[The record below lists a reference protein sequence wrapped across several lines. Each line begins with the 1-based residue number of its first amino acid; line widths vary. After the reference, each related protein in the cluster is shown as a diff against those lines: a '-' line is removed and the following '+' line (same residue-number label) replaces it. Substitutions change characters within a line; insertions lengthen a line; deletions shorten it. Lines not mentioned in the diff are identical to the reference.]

1 MAHTCTNCSGC
12 GGGKIVN
19 THADLKALQAQYRG
33 NVLMRLLTDESFD
46 DRTEVNVGIGDCGLN
61 SGAREVLKTFF
72 DEVNA
77 AKLDKVSVIAV
88 DCNDGC
94 TKGTSVEIKK
104 PGQAPISYKNVECAQ
119 AKEIVAKDLAGC
131 CSAQTSEMTMNPTR
145 LQILICGGTGCISS
159 GCLDVETALIESLA
173 KHGLTD
179 DVTISKVGCFGF
191 CEQGP
196 IVKIYPDNTFYV
208 RVEGSDVEELVT
220 EHLVKGK
227 HIERLLFKDPETGE
241 RYHHHRDMPF
251 YKTQVRVALKHC
263 GMVDPERIDD
273 YIGVEGYEALARA
286 LLTMKP
292 SEVTDVIKASGLRGR
307 GGAGFPTGVKWE
319 FAAKS
324 VSNKK
329 YVVCNADEG
338 DPGAFMDRSILEGD
352 PHGVIEAMAL
362 CAYAIGSDEGVVYIR
377 AEYPLAVNRLRKAIE
392 DARAYGLLGK
402 NLFGTD
408 FSFDISINLGAGAF
422 VCGEETALLNSVEG
436 DRGEPRIKPP
446 FPAVKGLWQE
456 PTIINNVETLVN
468 IPQIILRGADWFN
481 SIGAPGNSG
490 TKVFALAGKVNNVG
504 LVEVPMGTTMH
515 DIVYKIGGGIR
526 EGKEFKALQT
536 GGPSGGCISKEDLG
550 LEITF
555 ENLQAAG
562 SMMGSGGMIVVD
574 QDDCMVDLAKFYLD
588 FTVEESCGKCT
599 PCRIGN
605 TRMYEILDRMSKGQ
619 GQESDIQLLKDLGQ
633 TIKNTSLCGLGMSA
647 PNPVLSTIDR
657 FLSEY
662 EAHVIDKKCP
672 AGACKD
678 LVSYVITDK
687 CIGCGICAKACPVN
701 CIHPT
706 GATLKTG
713 KNIHVIDQE
722 VCIKCGACV
731 PKCPPKIKAIITEQE
746 EAHYDKY
753 HIKWR

>member
-1 MAHTCTNCSGC
+1 MS
-12 GGGKIVN
+12 KVN
-19 THADLKALQAQYRG
+19 SHECLKALQAKYRG
-33 NVLMRLLTDESFD
+33 NVMMRLLTDESFD
-46 DRTEVNVGIGDCGLN
+46 DRVEVNVGIGDCGLN
-61 SGAREVLKTFF
+61 NGARNTLKTFF
-72 DEVNA
+72 DEVNKA
-77 AKLDKVSVIAV
+77 GLDKVSVIAV
-88 DCNDGC
+88 DCEGDCAGGAN
-94 TKGTSVEIKK
+94 VEIVK
-104 PGQAPISYKNVECAQ
+104 PGQAPVKYTGVDCAK
-119 AKEIVAKDLAGC
+119 AKEIVATDLAGC
-131 CSAQTSEMTMNPTR
+131 CSAEVTHMTMNPTR

-173 KHGLTD
+173 KHGMTD
-179 DVTISKVGCFGF
+179 EVTISKVGCFGF

-208 RVEGSDVEELVT
+208 RVEGKDMEEVVT
-220 EHLVKGK
+220 EHLLKGK
-227 HIERLLFKDPETGE
+227 HVERLLFKDPETGE

-273 YIGVEGYEALARA
+273 YIGVEGYEALARV
-286 LLTMKP
+286 LTTMKP
-292 SEVTDVIKASGLRGR
+292 DDVTKIIKDSGLRGR
-307 GGAGFPTGVKWE
+307 GGAGFSTGMKWE
-319 FAAKS
+319 FAAKVQS
-324 VSNKK
+324 DKK

-362 CAYAIGSDEGVVYIR
+362 CAYAIGADEGVVYIR

-402 NLFGTD
+402 NVFGTG
-408 FSFDISINLGAGAF
+408 FNFDISINLGAGAF

-436 DRGEPRIKPP
+436 QRGEPRIKPP
-446 FPAVKGLWQE
+446 FPAVKGLWNE

-468 IPQIILRGADWFN
+468 IPQIILRGAEWFN

-504 LVEVPMGTTMH
+504 LVEVPMGTTMRE
-515 DIVYKIGGGIR
+515 IVYKIGGGIR
-526 EGKEFKALQT
+526 NGKHFKALQT
-536 GGPSGGCISKEDLG
+536 GGPSGGCISYEDLD

-574 QDDCMVDLAKFYLD
+574 EDDCMVDLAKFYLD

-605 TRMYEILDRMSKGQ
+605 TRLYEILDRMSKGN
-619 GQESDIQLLKDLGQ
+619 GKESDIQELRDLGN
-633 TIKNTSLCGLGMSA
+633 TIKNSSLCGLGMSA

-657 FLSEY
+657 FLDEY
-662 EAHVIDKKCP
+662 KAHVIDKKCP

-678 LVSYVITDK
+678 LVQYIITDK

-706 GATLKTG
+706 GETLKTG

-722 VCIKCGACV
+722 ACIKCGACL
-731 PKCPPKIKAIITEQE
+731 PKCPPKIKAIITE
-746 EAHYDKY
+746 
-753 HIKWR
+753 

>member
-1 MAHTCTNCSGC
+1 MMDNSLNFLQNSGHTCGGCGGC
-12 GGGKIVN
+12 GGGRIVN
-19 THADLKALQAQYRG
+19 SPADLKVLQSKYRG
-33 NVLMRLLTDESFD
+33 NVMMRLLTDESFD
-46 DRTEVNVGIGDCGLN
+46 DRVEVNVGIGDCGME
-61 SGAREVLKTFF
+61 SGARDVLKTFF

-77 AKLDKVSVIAV
+77 AGLDKVSVVAV
-88 DCNDGC
+88 DCTEGC
-94 TKGTSVEIKK
+94 TSGTSVEIVK
-104 PGQAPISYKNVECAQ
+104 PGQPPVKYSAVDCAR
-119 AKEIVAKDLAGC
+119 AKEIVATDLAGC
-131 CSAQTSEMTMNPTR
+131 CSAETTTMSMNPTR

-173 KHGLTD
+173 KNGLTD
-179 DVTISKVGCFGF
+179 DVTIAKVGCFGF

-208 RVEGSDVEELVT
+208 RVEGKDMEEIVT
-220 EHLVKGK
+220 EHLIKGK
-227 HIERLLFKDPETGE
+227 HVERLLFKDPETGE

-251 YKTQVRVALKHC
+251 YKSQIRVALKHC

-273 YIGVEGYEALARA
+273 YIGVEGYEALSRA
-286 LLTMKP
+286 LTQMTP
-292 SEVTDVIKASGLRGR
+292 AEVTQTIKDSGLRGR
-307 GGAGFPTGVKWE
+307 GGAGFSTGLKWE
-319 FAAKS
+319 FAAKVES
-324 VSNKK
+324 DKK

-402 NLFGTD
+402 NLFGTN

-436 DRGEPRIKPP
+436 QRGEPRIKPP
-446 FPAVKGLWQE
+446 FPAVKGLWDK

-468 IPQIILRGADWFN
+468 IPQIILQGAEWFAG
-481 SIGAPGNSG
+481 IGAPGNSG

-504 LVEVPMGTTMH
+504 LVEVPMGTTMR

-526 EGKEFKALQT
+526 NGKKFKALQT
-536 GGPSGGCISKEDLG
+536 GGPSGGCISYEDLD

-555 ENLQAAG
+555 ENLQKAG

-574 QDDCMVDLAKFYLD
+574 EDDCMVDLAKFYLD

-599 PCRIGN
+599 PCRVGN

-619 GQESDIQLLKDLGQ
+619 GKPSDIDELKNLGQ
-633 TIKNTSLCGLGMSA
+633 TIKDTSLCGLGMSA

-678 LVSYVITDK
+678 LVSYVIIPEK
-687 CIGCGICAKACPVN
+687 CIGCTLCKRVCPVN
-701 CIHPT
+701 CIE
-706 GATLKTG
+706 GELK
-713 KNIHVIDQE
+713 KPHVIDQDK
-722 VCIKCGACV
+722 CIKCGACV
-731 PKCPPKIKAIITEQE
+731 DKCKPKAIITE
-746 EAHYDKY
+746 
-753 HIKWR
+753 

>member
-1 MAHTCTNCSGC
+1 MTHSCKGC
-12 GGGKIVN
+12 GGCGSDPVVKS
-19 THADLKALQAQYRG
+19 HSDLKVLQAKYRG
-33 NVLMRLLTDESFD
+33 NVIMRLLTDESFD
-46 DRTEVNVGIGDCGLN
+46 DRTEVNVGIGECGLN
-61 SGAREVLKTFF
+61 SGARDVLRTFF
-72 DEVNA
+72 DEVNKA
-77 AKLDKVSVIAV
+77 RLDKVSVVAV
-88 DCNDGC
+88 DCNDDC
-94 TKGTSVEIKK
+94 KSGTSVEIKSHGK
-104 PGQAPISYKNVECAQ
+104 ETITYKNVDCAM

-131 CSAQTSEMTMNPTR
+131 CSAQTTEMSMHPTR

-159 GCLDVETALIESLA
+159 GCLDVETALIENLE
-173 KHGLTD
+173 KYDLTD
-179 DVTISKVGCFGF
+179 EVTISKVGCFGF

-208 RVEGSDVEELVT
+208 RVEGKDMEELVT
-220 EHLVKGK
+220 EHLIKGK
-227 HIERLLFKDPETGE
+227 HVERLLFKDPETGE

-251 YKTQVRVALKHC
+251 YKSQVRVALKHC

-292 SEVTDVIKASGLRGR
+292 NEVTEIIKASGLRGR
-307 GGAGFPTGVKWE
+307 GGAGFPTGLKWE
-319 FAAKS
+319 FASKVQS
-324 VSNKK
+324 DKK

-362 CAYAIGSDEGVVYIR
+362 CAYAIGADEGVVYIR

-392 DARAYGLLGK
+392 DARAYGLLGE
-402 NLFGTD
+402 NIFGTD

-436 DRGEPRIKPP
+436 MRGEPRIKPP
-446 FPAVKGLWQE
+446 FPAVKGLWAE

-468 IPQIILRGADWFN
+468 IPQILLRGAEWFA

-526 EGKEFKALQT
+526 NGKEFKALQT

-555 ENLQAAG
+555 ENLAAAG

-619 GQESDIQLLKDLGQ
+619 GKESDIQLLKDLGE
-633 TIKNTSLCGLGMSA
+633 TIKSTSLCGLGMSA

-657 FLSEY
+657 FLNEY

-706 GATLKTG
+706 GETLKTG
-713 KNIHVIDQE
+713 KNIHVIDQD

-731 PKCPPKIKAIITEQE
+731 PKCPPKIKAIITE
-746 EAHYDKY
+746 
-753 HIKWR
+753 

>member
-1 MAHTCTNCSGC
+1 MS
-12 GGGKIVN
+12 KIN
-19 THADLKALQAQYRG
+19 SHADLKALQAKYRG
-33 NVLMRLLTDESFD
+33 NVMMRLLTDESFD
-46 DRTEVNVGIGDCGLN
+46 DRVEVNVGIGECGLK
-61 SGAREVLKTFF
+61 SGARDVLNTFF
-72 DEVNA
+72 SEVNKA
-77 AKLDKVSVIAV
+77 GLDKVSVIAV
-88 DCNDGC
+88 DCNEGC
-94 TKGTSVEIKK
+94 TSGTVVEIIK
-104 PGQAPISYKNVECAQ
+104 PGKAPVKYTGVDCGR
-119 AKEIVAKDLAGC
+119 AKEIVATDLAGC
-131 CSAQTSEMTMNPTR
+131 SAAETTAATMNPTR

-173 KHGLTD
+173 KHGITD
-179 DVTISKVGCFGF
+179 EVTISKVGCFGF

-208 RVEGSDVEELVT
+208 RVEGKDMDELVT
-220 EHLVKGK
+220 EHLIKGK

-251 YKTQVRVALKHC
+251 YKTQIRVALKHC

-286 LLTMKP
+286 LTTMKP
-292 SEVTDVIKASGLRGR
+292 DDVTKTIKDSGLRGR
-307 GGAGFPTGVKWE
+307 GGAGFSTGMKWE
-319 FAAKS
+319 FAAKVQS
-324 VSNKK
+324 DKK

-362 CAYAIGSDEGVVYIR
+362 CAYAIGADEGVVYIR
-377 AEYPLAVNRLRKAIE
+377 AEYPLAVNRLRKALK
-392 DARAYGLLGK
+392 DAKEYGLLGK
-402 NLFGTD
+402 NIFGTN
-408 FSFDISINLGAGAF
+408 FNFDISINLGAGAF

-436 DRGEPRIKPP
+436 QRGEPRIKPP
-446 FPAVKGLWQE
+446 FPAVKGLWNQ

-468 IPQIILRGADWFN
+468 IPQILLRGADWFQ

-504 LVEVPMGTTMH
+504 LVEVPMGTTMRE
-515 DIVYKIGGGIR
+515 IVYKIGGGIR
-526 EGKEFKALQT
+526 GGKKFKALQT
-536 GGPSGGCISKEDLG
+536 GGPSGGCISYDDLD

-555 ENLQAAG
+555 ENLQKAG

-574 QDDCMVDLAKFYLD
+574 EDDCMVDLAKFYLD

-599 PCRIGN
+599 PCRVGN

-619 GQESDIQLLKDLGQ
+619 GKESDIAELKQLGQ
-633 TIKNTSLCGLGMSA
+633 TIKDSSLCGLGMSA

-678 LVSYVITDK
+678 LVQYVILPEK

-706 GATLKTG
+706 GETLKTG
-713 KNIHVIDQE
+713 KNVHVIDQAA
-722 VCIKCGACV
+722 CIKCGACL
-731 PKCPPKIKAIITEQE
+731 PKCPPKIKAIITE
-746 EAHYDKY
+746 
-753 HIKWR
+753 

>member
-1 MAHTCTNCSGC
+1 MS
-12 GGGKIVN
+12 KVN
-19 THADLKALQAQYRG
+19 NHGELKALQAKYRG

-46 DRTEVNVGIGDCGLN
+46 DRTEVNVGIGECGLK
-61 SGAREVLKTFF
+61 SGAHDVLKTFF
-72 DEVNA
+72 NEVNA
-77 AKLDKVSVIAV
+77 ASLDKVSVVAV
-88 DCNDGC
+88 DCNEGC
-94 TKGTSVEIKK
+94 EVGTTVEIKK
-104 PGQAPISYKNVECAQ
+104 PGQASINYKGVDCAK

-131 CSAQTSEMTMNPTR
+131 CSLQASEMSMNPTR

-159 GCLDVETALIESLA
+159 GCLDVETALIASLE
-173 KHGLTD
+173 KHGIAD

-208 RVEGSDVEELVT
+208 RVTGEDMEELVT
-220 EHLVKGK
+220 EHLLKGK

-251 YKTQVRVALKHC
+251 YKSQVRVALKHC

-292 SEVTDVIKASGLRGR
+292 AEVTAVIKESGLRGR

-319 FAAKS
+319 FAANQ
-324 VSNKK
+324 VSDKK

-402 NLFGTD
+402 NIFGSG
-408 FSFDISINLGAGAF
+408 FNFDISINLGAGAF

-436 DRGEPRIKPP
+436 LRGEPRIKPP
-446 FPAVKGLWQE
+446 FPAVKGLWDK
-456 PTIINNVETLVN
+456 PSIINNVETLVN
-468 IPQIILRGADWFN
+468 IPQIILQGAEWF
-481 SIGAPGNSG
+481 SKIGAPGNSG

-504 LVEVPMGTTMH
+504 LVEVPMGTTMRE
-515 DIVYKIGGGIR
+515 IVYKIGGGIR
-526 EGKEFKALQT
+526 EGKQFKALQT
-536 GGPSGGCISKEDLG
+536 GGPSGGCISYEDLD

-574 QDDCMVDLAKFYLD
+574 EDDCMVDLAKFYLD

-605 TRMYEILDRMSKGQ
+605 TRLYEILDRMSKGL
-619 GQESDIQLLKDLGQ
+619 GKESDIQELKDLGQ
-633 TIKNTSLCGLGMSA
+633 TIKNSSLCGLGMSA

-657 FLSEY
+657 FLDEY
-662 EAHVIDKKCP
+662 KAHVIDKKCP

-678 LVSYVITDK
+678 LVQYKITDK

-701 CIHPT
+701 CIHAT
-706 GATLKTG
+706 GAELKTG
-713 KNIHVIDQE
+713 KKIHVIDQDA
-722 VCIKCGACV
+722 CIKCGACL
-731 PKCPPKIKAIITEQE
+731 PKCPPKIKAIITE
-746 EAHYDKY
+746 
-753 HIKWR
+753 

>member
-1 MAHTCTNCSGC
+1 MSTHNCSGC
-12 GGGKIVN
+12 GGCSPKIAS
-19 THADLKALQAQYRG
+19 HDDLKALRQKYRG
-33 NVLMRLLTDESFD
+33 NVMMRLLTDESFD
-46 DRTEVNVGIGDCGLN
+46 DRVEVNVGIGDCGLK
-61 SGAREVLKTFF
+61 SGARETLNTFF
-72 DEVNA
+72 TEVNNA
-77 AKLDKVSVIAV
+77 GLDKVSVIAV
-88 DCNDGC
+88 DCNC
-94 TKGTSVEIKK
+94 NSTTGTDVEIIK
-104 PGQAPISYKNVECAQ
+104 PGQAPIKYNNVDCVR
-119 AKEIVAKDLAGC
+119 AKEIVATDLAGC
-131 CSAQTSEMTMNPTR
+131 CSAEVTTATMNPTR

-159 GCLDVETALIESLA
+159 GCLDVEEALIASLA
-173 KHGLTD
+173 KNNLTD
-179 DVTISKVGCFGF
+179 EVSISKVGCFGF

-196 IVKIYPDNTFYV
+196 IVKVYPDNTFYV
-208 RVEGSDVEELVT
+208 RVEGKDMEEIVT
-220 EHLVKGK
+220 EHLIKGK
-227 HIERLLFKDPETGE
+227 HVERLLFKDPETGE

-251 YKTQVRVALKHC
+251 YKTQIRVALKHC

-286 LLTMKP
+286 LLTMQP
-292 SEVTDVIKASGLRGR
+292 HDVTKIVKDSGLRGR
-307 GGAGFPTGVKWE
+307 GGAGFSTGTKWE
-319 FAAKS
+319 FAAKVES
-324 VSNKK
+324 DKK

-392 DARAYGLLGK
+392 DARKYGLLGK
-402 NLFGTD
+402 NIFGTD

-436 DRGEPRIKPP
+436 MRGEPRIKPP
-446 FPAVKGLWQE
+446 FPAVKGLWNE

-468 IPQIILRGADWFN
+468 IPQILLRGADWFN

-504 LVEVPMGTTMH
+504 LVEVPMGTTMRE
-515 DIVYKIGGGIR
+515 IVYKIGGGIR
-526 EGKEFKALQT
+526 GGKKFKALQT
-536 GGPSGGCISKEDLG
+536 GGPSGGCISYEDLD

-574 QDDCMVDLAKFYLD
+574 EDDCMVDLAKFYLD

-605 TRMYEILDRMSKGQ
+605 TRMYEILDRMSKGL
-619 GQESDIQLLKDLGQ
+619 GKENDIQELKELGQ
-633 TIKNTSLCGLGMSA
+633 TIKNSSLCGLGMSA

-657 FLSEY
+657 FLEEY
-662 EAHVIDKKCP
+662 TAHVIDKKCP

-678 LVSYVITDK
+678 LVSYVIIEDK
-687 CIGCGICAKACPVN
+687 CIGCTLCKRVCPVD
-701 CIHPT
+701 CIA
-706 GATLKTG
+706 GELK
-713 KNIHVIDQE
+713 KPHVIDNE
-722 VCIKCGACV
+722 KCIKCGACIARCK
-731 PKCPPKIKAIITEQE
+731 PNAIVVE
-746 EAHYDKY
+746 
-753 HIKWR
+753 

>member
-1 MAHTCTNCSGC
+1 MS
-12 GGGKIVN
+12 KIKS
-19 THADLKALQAQYRG
+19 HDDLKALQSKYRG

-46 DRTEVNVGIGDCGLN
+46 DRVEVNVAVGQCGIN
-61 SGAREVLKTFF
+61 NGARDVLKTIF
-72 DEVNA
+72 DEVNNA
-77 AKLDKVSVIAV
+77 GLDKVSVIAV
-88 DCNDGC
+88 DCTEGCKDG
-94 TKGTSVEIKK
+94 TVVEIKK
-104 PGQAPISYKNVECAQ
+104 PGKEPVKHTKVDCAK
-119 AKEIVAKDLAGC
+119 AKEIVATDLAGC
-131 CSAQTSEMTMNPTR
+131 CSAETTTMTMNPTR
-145 LQILICGGTGCISS
+145 VQILICGGTGCISS
-159 GCLDVETALIESLA
+159 GCLDVETALIESLE
-173 KHGLTD
+173 KHGIAD
-179 DVTISKVGCFGF
+179 EVTISKVGCFGF

-208 RVEGSDVEELVT
+208 RVEGKDMEELVT
-220 EHLVKGK
+220 QHLLQGK
-227 HIERLLFKDPETGE
+227 HVERLLFKDPETGE

-263 GMVDPERIDD
+263 GMVDPEKISD

-292 SEVTDVIKASGLRGR
+292 EDVTKTIKDSGLRGR
-307 GGAGFPTGVKWE
+307 GGAGFSTGMKWE
-319 FAAKS
+319 FAAKVQS
-324 VSNKK
+324 DKK

-362 CAYAIGSDEGVVYIR
+362 CAYAIGADEGVVYIR

-392 DARAYGLLGK
+392 DAREYGLLGK
-402 NLFGTD
+402 NIFGSN
-408 FSFDISINLGAGAF
+408 FNFDININLGAGAF

-436 DRGEPRIKPP
+436 HRGEPRIKPP
-446 FPAVKGLWQE
+446 FPAVKGLWNQ

-468 IPQIILRGADWFN
+468 IPQILLQGAEWF
-481 SIGAPGNSG
+481 SKIGAPGNSG

-504 LVEVPMGTTMH
+504 LVEVPMGITMRE
-515 DIVYKIGGGIR
+515 IVYKIGGGIR
-526 EGKEFKALQT
+526 NGKKFKALQT
-536 GGPSGGCISKEDLG
+536 GGPSGGCISYDDLD

-574 QDDCMVDLAKFYLD
+574 EDDCMVDLAKFYLD

-605 TRMYEILDRMSKGQ
+605 TRLYEILDRMSKGK
-619 GQESDIQLLKDLGQ
+619 GKESDIQELKDLGQ
-633 TIKNTSLCGLGMSA
+633 TIKNSSLCGLGMSA

-657 FLSEY
+657 FLDEY
-662 EAHVIDKKCP
+662 KAHVIDKKCP

-678 LVSYVITDK
+678 LVQYVITDK

-701 CIHPT
+701 CIHAT
-706 GATLKTG
+706 GETLKTG

-722 VCIKCGACV
+722 ACIKCGACL
-731 PKCPPKIKAIITEQE
+731 PKCPPKIKAIITE
-746 EAHYDKY
+746 
-753 HIKWR
+753 